1 MFRSFNRTYGR
12 GVCAIRGHRELGELS
27 LCSREGASVLIVLF
41 LFIYFF
47 DGTRFCIGQGDVAA
61 MSFIT
66 DSLRLG
72 L

>member
-41 LFIYFF
+41 FIFF
-47 DGTRFCIGQGDVAA
+47 DGTRFYIGQGDVAA